1 MRIVLATGIYP
12 PQIGGPATY
21 VRELAGR
28 LKARGAEVCVVTFGE
43 ESASTDEGWPVHAV
57 SRVGGPLLRWWR
69 YANVLR
75 AVAADSDIVYA
86 FSAVSAGVPLFLSRL
101 RTPRRVLRLGGDF
114 GWERATDKGVQ
125 QPLAEWYGEKPN
137 VQRPMELLLKQF
149 HHIVFS
155 TAFQESL
162 YERQYGH
169 LPTHSVIEN
178 ALPQNEPV
186 LHQRHTPFKLLFL
199 GRFVAFKNILSLI
212 DAVALVPDCTLTL
225 IGEGPEEGHLR
236 RLIAKRGLQE
246 RVNIESP
253 VQGQDK
259 RTVFL
264 SHDALILPS
273 FTEISPNAALEARS
287 LGLPVVLTEETGL
300 SLSLRQGMVVTSLRS
315 PEQIV
320 TALKLLLSDYDSC
333 AARAAA
339 PLPSRPWEA
348 VADEHMS
355 LFQGLL

>member
-1 MRIVLATGIYP
+1 MHIVLATGIYP

-28 LKARGAEVCVVTFGE
+28 LKARGANVSVVTFGE
-43 ESASTDEGWPVHAV
+43 ESANPHEEWSVHTV
-57 SRVGGPLLRWWR
+57 SRRGGPIARWFR
-69 YANVLR
+69 YARTLR
-75 AVAADSDIVYA
+75 KVGSDADIIYA
-86 FSAVSAGVPLFLSRL
+86 FSAVSVGVPLFLSRL
-101 RTPRRVLRLGGDF
+101 RGPRRVLRLGGDF
-114 GWERATDKGVQ
+114 GWERATDKGEQ
-125 QPLAEWYGEKPN
+125 RSLADWYAGKPG
-137 VQRPMELLLKQF
+137 VQRPMELILKQF

-162 YERQYGH
+162 YERQYMH
-169 LPTHSVIEN
+169 LPLHSVIEN

-186 LHQRHTPFKLLFL
+186 LHQRHTPLKLLFL
-199 GRFVAFKNILSLI
+199 GRFVAFKNILSLV

-225 IGEGPEEGHLR
+225 VGEGPEETHVR
-236 RLIAKRGLQE
+236 RLVEKRGLAD
-246 RVNIESP
+246 RVTVETP

-264 SHDALILPS
+264 SHNALILPS

-300 SLSLRQGMVVTSLRS
+300 SLPLRQGMVIATLRS
-315 PEQIV
+315 PDQIAAAIK
-320 TALKLLLSDYDSC
+320 TLIADYDAC

-339 PLPSRPWEA
+339 PLPARPWEV
-348 VADEHMS
+348 VADEHMA